1 MHYLTLMSSEGF
13 KGNITYLNTFSE
25 MPSAAGHTAWPTDS
39 HSRQE
44 EKVWY

>member
-13 KGNITYLNTFSE
+13 KENITYLSAFSG
-25 MPSAAGHTAWPTDS
+25 MPSEAGQTAWPTDS